1 MALMDDLIEYM
12 AFCDDIVTEMQ
23 ATKSS
28 EYKAG
33 TADGIE
39 QAMSWLRDYLVEYPD
54 FVDPKHRYDKFKM

>member
-12 AFCDDIVTEMQ
+12 AFCDDVVTEMQ

-39 QAMSWLRDYLVEYPD
+39 QAMSWLRDYLV
-54 FVDPKHRYDKFKM
+54 